1 MTNRSVINN
10 MSPKTKEQNQLL
22 REERKTSIMEA
33 ALEVFAEKGFETA
46 SISLIANRAGI
57 SKGLI
62 YNYFESKEEL
72 IKEIMFKGIEQFVP
86 EMKPNQSE
94 PISQEEFT
102 FLITETFNILQRN
115 LIFWRLYFSV
125 FMQPAVLKIVEQK
138 LMETLVPFINLLYQ
152 YYQKKGVENPMAHA
166 RLLGAV
172 FDGVS
177 LNYIMDPENMSLNDI
192 KKIIIEKFV

>member
-1 MTNRSVINN
+1 
-10 MSPKTKEQNQLL
+10 MSPKTKAQNLL
-22 REERKTSIMEA
+22 TREARKTSIMEA

-46 SISLIANRAGI
+46 SISLIAKQAGI

-72 IKEIMFKGIEQFVP
+72 IKAIMFSGVEQFVP
-86 EMKPNQSE
+86 EIDINRSDA
-94 PISQEEFT
+94 ISKEEFAH
-102 FLITETFNILQRN
+102 LINETFNILQRN

-125 FMQPAVLKIVEQK
+125 FMQPAVLKLVEEK
-138 LMETLVPFINLLYQ
+138 LMETLIPFINILYL

-166 RLLGAV
+166 RLLGAI

-177 LNYIMDPENMSLNDI
+177 LNYLMGPENMPLEDI

>member
-1 MTNRSVINN
+1 
-10 MSPKTKEQNQLL
+10 MSPKTKEQNQLT
-22 REERKTSIMEA
+22 REARKASIMEA

-46 SISLIANRAGI
+46 SISLIAKRAGI

-72 IKEIMFKGIEQFVP
+72 IKEIMFSGIEQFVP
-86 EMKPNQSE
+86 EMDPNQSE
-94 PISQEEFT
+94 AISKEEFT
-102 FLITETFNILQRN
+102 FLINETFSILQSN

-125 FMQPAVLKIVEQK
+125 FMQPAVLKIVEEK
-138 LMETLVPFINLLYQ
+138 LMETLIPFINILFL
-152 YYQKKGVENPMAHA
+152 YYQKKGVENPMVHA
-166 RLLGAV
+166 RLLGAI

-177 LNYIMDPENMSLNDI
+177 LNYIMDPENMPLEDI

>member
-1 MTNRSVINN
+1 
-10 MSPKTKEQNQLL
+10 MSPKTKEQNQLT
-22 REERKTSIMEA
+22 REARKASIMEA

-46 SISLIANRAGI
+46 SISLIAKQAGI

-72 IKEIMFKGIEQFVP
+72 IKEIMFSGIEQFVP
-86 EMKPNQSE
+86 EMDPNQSE
-94 PISQEEFT
+94 AISKEEFT
-102 FLITETFNILQRN
+102 FLINETFSILQSN

-125 FMQPAVLKIVEQK
+125 FMQPAVLKIVEEK
-138 LMETLVPFINLLYQ
+138 LMETLIPFINILFL
-152 YYQKKGVENPMAHA
+152 YYQKKGVENPMVHA
-166 RLLGAV
+166 RLLGAI

-177 LNYIMDPENMSLNDI
+177 LNYIMDPENMPLEDI